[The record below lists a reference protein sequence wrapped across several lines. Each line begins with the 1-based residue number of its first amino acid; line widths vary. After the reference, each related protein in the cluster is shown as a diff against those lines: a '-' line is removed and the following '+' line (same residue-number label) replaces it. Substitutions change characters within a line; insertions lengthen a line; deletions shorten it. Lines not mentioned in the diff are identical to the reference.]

1 MAWLVGENGLVLRT
15 TDGEGWERIA
25 APVTTQLNAVDAL
38 DGLVATVS
46 TDDGRRF
53 HTVDGGAQWARL
65 P

>member
-1 MAWLVGENGLVLRT
+1 VLRT

-25 APVTTQLNAVDAL
+25 APVTTQLNDVDAL